1 MHGQPDDQVYLPTS
15 EDKDWGAG
23 VVDFDLLLKEDLFQ
37 LEPEALVQA
46 LSRVQEFLPEWS
58 LVPYVCTTS
67 RRGGPPRREN
77 LCQNYSNGQ
86 RCWYRR
92 WSPAMSTTT
101 RLAAWRSWLVTWRS
115 GYRRSSHER
124 S

>member
-37 LEPEALVQA
+37 LEPEVLVQA

-67 RRGGPPRREN
+67 RRGGPPRRET
-77 LCQNYSNGQ
+77 CV
-86 RCWYRR
+86 R
-92 WSPAMSTTT
+92 TTPMASDVGT
-101 RLAAWRSWLVTWRS
+101 GDGRLQ
-115 GYRRSSHER
+115 
-124 S
+124 